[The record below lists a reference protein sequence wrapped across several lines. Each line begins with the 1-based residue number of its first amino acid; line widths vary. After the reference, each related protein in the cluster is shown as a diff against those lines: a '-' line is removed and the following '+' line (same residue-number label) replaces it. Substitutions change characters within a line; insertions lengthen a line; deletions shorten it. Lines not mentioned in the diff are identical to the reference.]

1 MKIERKGEIFLLI
14 SLSVRIVVIH
24 LRRQKKNRRKNDE
37 QRVAY
42 YSRGGPSNSWQVRE
56 NGVKVLRNQ

>member
-1 MKIERKGEIFLLI
+1 MIIERKSEIFLLI

-24 LRRQKKNRRKNDE
+24 LRRQKQTENDE

-42 YSRGGPSNSWQVRE
+42 YSRGGPTNYWQVRE

>member
-24 LRRQKKNRRKNDE
+24 LRRQKKTDVKMM
-37 QRVAY
+37 
-42 YSRGGPSNSWQVRE
+42 NS
-56 NGVKVLRNQ
+56 VLHIILVVVLLIVGR